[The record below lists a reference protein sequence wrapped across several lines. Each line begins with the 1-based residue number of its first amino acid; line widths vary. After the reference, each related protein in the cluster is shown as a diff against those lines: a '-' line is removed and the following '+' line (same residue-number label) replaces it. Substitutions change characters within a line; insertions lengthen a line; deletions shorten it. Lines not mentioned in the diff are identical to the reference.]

1 MKKFW
6 GYHIPINKKKI
17 ALYLLGYHVQN
28 IPIKG
33 LHVQGPAT
41 LCKPATFSAIGHF
54 TVVYLVAKPLIWSE
68 AEGDLV
74 VIETSI

>member
-1 MKKFW
+1 MR
-6 GYHIPINKKKI
+6 
-17 ALYLLGYHVQN
+17 ALYREGGLLYRRGKMVKANVMEEFLAIANTILLGSHTRHLKQN
-28 IPIKG
+28 K
-33 LHVQGPAT
+33 
-41 LCKPATFSAIGHF
+41 TFNGHF

>member
-1 MKKFW
+1 MIHTDSPKRKLIFCT
-6 GYHIPINKKKI
+6 KI
-17 ALYLLGYHVQN
+17 VRLLHHNLVL
-28 IPIKG
+28 K
-33 LHVQGPAT
+33 
-41 LCKPATFSAIGHF
+41 AIGHF